1 MDKGIETLCTF
12 FGVLYSGACYS
23 LINPEFPEAR
33 INQIKEVLNSKKV
46 ITNKENLEKIHNK
59 IQEVI
64 KTGKLL
70 ELTEVLNLAYEG

>member
-1 MDKGIETLCTF
+1 MNDI
-12 FGVLYSGACYS
+12 
-23 LINPEFPEAR
+23 I
-33 INQIKEVLNSKKV
+33 
-46 ITNKENLEKIHNK
+46 KENLEKIHNK